1 MSIYKIP
8 LQENVSDA
16 SAERIDWTLN
26 NFSRVCVSFSGGKDS
41 TVMLHLVAQQ
51 ARQLKR
57 KIDVIFL
64 DWEAQFSSTIQ
75 HVDTMRTLYR
85 DVIHQFWWV
94 ALPLTTQNALSQFQ
108 PEWQCWEPGTNWVR
122 QPPEDAITDYH
133 YFDFYQQ
140 GMTFEVFVREFAEWY
155 AQKRPAA
162 VIVGIRADESYNRFL
177 AIASARKQRFSD
189 DKPWTTVAPGGHSW
203 YIYPLYDWKTKR
215 RLLMLRRTSGRH
227 VPSMFDQV

>member
-1 MSIYKIP
+1 
-8 LQENVSDA
+8 
-16 SAERIDWTLN
+16 
-26 NFSRVCVSFSGGKDS
+26 
-41 TVMLHLVAQQ
+41 MLHLVAQK

-108 PEWQCWEPGTNWVR
+108 PEWQCWEPETNWVR

-140 GMTFEVFVREFAEWY
+140 GMTFEAFVREFAEWY
-155 AQKRPAA
+155 AQNVLPPSWWGSAPMNLTTAFWLSRRRVSSAFLTINHGRPSPR
-162 VIVGIRADESYNRFL
+162 VGTPGISTPCTTG
-177 AIASARKQRFSD
+177 
-189 DKPWTTVAPGGHSW
+189 KPP
-203 YIYPLYDWKTKR
+203 
-215 RLLMLRRTSGRH
+215 TSGRGSRNQN
-227 VPSMFDQV
+227 VAITRYTT

>member
-8 LQENVSDA
+8 LQENVLDA

-122 QPPEDAITDYH
+122 QPPEDAITDYYLEH
-133 YFDFYQQ
+133 PSEKQL
-140 GMTFEVFVREFAEWY
+140 
-155 AQKRPAA
+155 KA
-162 VIVGIRADESYNRFL
+162 VLTSNGKISIKSAHKPVEQTSES
-177 AIASARKQRFSD
+177 
-189 DKPWTTVAPGGHSW
+189 
-203 YIYPLYDWKTKR
+203 
-215 RLLMLRRTSGRH
+215 
-227 VPSMFDQV
+227 

>member
-8 LQENVSDA
+8 LQENVLDA

-140 GMTFEVFVREFAEWY
+140 GMTFEVFVREVCAKTSCRRY
-155 AQKRPAA
+155 
-162 VIVGIRADESYNRFL
+162 
-177 AIASARKQRFSD
+177 
-189 DKPWTTVAPGGHSW
+189 GGD
-203 YIYPLYDWKTKR
+203 PR
-215 RLLMLRRTSGRH
+215 R
-227 VPSMFDQV
+227 

>member
-1 MSIYKIP
+1 
-8 LQENVSDA
+8 
-16 SAERIDWTLN
+16 
-26 NFSRVCVSFSGGKDS
+26 
-41 TVMLHLVAQQ
+41 MLHLVAQK

-108 PEWQCWEPGTNWVR
+108 PEWQCWEPETNWVR

-140 GMTFEVFVREFAEWY
+140 GMTFEAFVREFAEWY
-155 AQKRPAA
+155 AQNVLPPSWWGSAPMNLTTAFWLSRRRVSSAFLTINPDDRRPGWARP
-162 VIVGIRADESYNRFL
+162 VYLPLVRLENRRHL
-177 AIASARKQRFSD
+177 DVVREIKM
-189 DKPWTTVAPGGHSW
+189 
-203 YIYPLYDWKTKR
+203 
-215 RLLMLRRTSGRH
+215 LL
-227 VPSMFDQV
+227 

>member
-8 LQENVSDA
+8 LQENVLDA

-41 TVMLHLVAQQ
+41 TVMLHLVAQK

-94 ALPLTTQNALSQFQ
+94 ALHSFNLNGSAGNPGQTGFASHRKMPLPITTISIF
-108 PEWQCWEPGTNWVR
+108 
-122 QPPEDAITDYH
+122 IS
-133 YFDFYQQ
+133 
-140 GMTFEVFVREFAEWY
+140 RE
-155 AQKRPAA
+155 
-162 VIVGIRADESYNRFL
+162 
-177 AIASARKQRFSD
+177 
-189 DKPWTTVAPGGHSW
+189 
-203 YIYPLYDWKTKR
+203 
-215 RLLMLRRTSGRH
+215 
-227 VPSMFDQV
+227 